1 MLATDLGSKRIHV
14 PGNLLVG
21 DAGKDGS
28 LAVGFDSRSLSE
40 EEHLECCFHLLC
52 MLWLIV
58 VSQFLWQRYGAKK
71 STTRK
76 RRDLTKTSLFMYTG
90 VETSAYDL
98 YTKKG
103 LCFFKK

>member
-40 EEHLECCFHLLC
+40 EEHPRTLVRGQANMAYVFQ
-52 MLWLIV
+52 LIKLNLRNR
-58 VSQFLWQRYGAKK
+58 QK
-71 STTRK
+71 
-76 RRDLTKTSLFMYTG
+76 
-90 VETSAYDL
+90 
-98 YTKKG
+98 
-103 LCFFKK
+103 